1 MDKEI
6 KHEIGQGP
14 GDLFEGEYKKP
25 LPMRLDRWLVSQRA
39 EQSRAHVQ
47 KFIEAG
53 FARVN
58 GKTGKAKTPVRPGD
72 IIQLWVPPPEPLP
85 YLKPEEI
92 DLDILYEDDHLIV
105 INKTAGIAVHP
116 APGNK
121 SGTLVN
127 GLIHHCPDLPGIG

>member
-6 KHEIGQGP
+6 KHEFGQGP

-39 EQSRAHVQ
+39 EQSRAHIQ

-58 GKTGKAKTPVRPGD
+58 GKTGKAK
-72 IIQLWVPPPEPLP
+72 LPL
-85 YLKPEEI
+85 
-92 DLDILYEDDHLIV
+92 DQV
-105 INKTAGIAVHP
+105 T
-116 APGNK
+116 
-121 SGTLVN
+121 
-127 GLIHHCPDLPGIG
+127 